1 MYLKRLKIGNV
12 ELENN
17 IVLAPMA
24 GVTDLPFRLICKEF
38 GPGLVC
44 TEMISSK
51 GLFYN
56 DEKTK
61 LLLNMRN
68 EKRPVAVQIF
78 GNDIEAMKYA
88 ASYLSDIANIIDI
101 NMGCPAP
108 KVVKNGDGSRLLLN
122 LDLAGKIA
130 EEVVKSSNVP
140 VTVKFR
146 KGWDNEHIVAVQA
159 AKIFEEAGVSAIT
172 IHGRTRD
179 EYYTGKADWN
189 IIRDVKK
196 SVRIPVIG
204 NGDIK
209 SPEDAVKMFEQ
220 TGVDGIMIGRASL
233 GNPWIFDDIIKTLS
247 GKEKKTVTSEEK
259 LQTIIK
265 HIELEVSEK
274 GENIAIKEMRKHVSA
289 YIKNM
294 KDASKYRDYINQIDN
309 KKELIGCLT
318 E

>member
-1 MYLKRLKIGNV
+1 M
-12 ELENN
+12 
-17 IVLAPMA
+17 
-24 GVTDLPFRLICKEF
+24 
-38 GPGLVC
+38 
-44 TEMISSK
+44 
-51 GLFYN
+51 
-56 DEKTK
+56 
-61 LLLNMRN
+61 
-68 EKRPVAVQIF
+68 
-78 GNDIEAMKYA
+78 
-88 ASYLSDIANIIDI
+88 
-101 NMGCPAP
+101 
-108 KVVKNGDGSRLLLN
+108 
-122 LDLAGKIA
+122 
-130 EEVVKSSNVP
+130 
-140 VTVKFR
+140 
-146 KGWDNEHIVAVQA
+146 
-159 AKIFEEAGVSAIT
+159 SAIT

-318 E
+318 EYFKNI